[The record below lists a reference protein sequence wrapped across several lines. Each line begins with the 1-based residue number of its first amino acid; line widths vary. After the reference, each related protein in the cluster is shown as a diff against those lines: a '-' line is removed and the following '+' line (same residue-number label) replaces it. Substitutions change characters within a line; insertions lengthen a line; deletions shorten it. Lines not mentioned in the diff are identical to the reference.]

1 MGLERLLGVYI
12 SSRVRVEEPHLPGQE
27 ERRGIVYTTV
37 WLGKDLVEEFARL
50 KTQAQH
56 LLPDSP
62 KDNETLEIF
71 KLRIFK
77 RLLYLHKCHIKTEDF
92 QLSNLAN

>member
-12 SSRVRVEEPHLPGQE
+12 NSRVRVEEPHLPGQE

-37 WLGKDLVEEFARL
+37 WLGKDLAEEFARL

-62 KDNETLEIF
+62 KDNETLENIQ
-71 KLRIFK
+71 
-77 RLLYLHKCHIKTEDF
+77 IKDL
-92 QLSNLAN
+92 QKVVVSS